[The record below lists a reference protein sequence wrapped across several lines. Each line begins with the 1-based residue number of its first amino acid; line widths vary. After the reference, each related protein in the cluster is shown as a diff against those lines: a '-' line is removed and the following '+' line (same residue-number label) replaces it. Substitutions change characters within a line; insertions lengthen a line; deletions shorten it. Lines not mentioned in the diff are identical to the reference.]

1 MISPFDPLHC
11 PRNRTGTSLHRCELC
26 YTSEDELLRL
36 IQARRAYTINQ
47 LNQEYQHD
55 KLKSERGEG
64 RVQHT
69 TD

>member
-47 LNQEYQHD
+47 LNQEYQ
-55 KLKSERGEG
+55 LELLQRE
-64 RVQHT
+64 
-69 TD
+69 